1 MRDYLERLVGQICL
15 WILQKAGL
23 DPEKL
28 LSILNAL
35 GSKLNLVEFELDVS
49 QKLAD
54 ELKENL
60 YKAVENLRESLE
72 ERNRYALSE
81 IESKYQELKQGQALN
96 RGVEDELDRAVSHL
110 EEELTNTGNNV
121 NQIYERLSAY
131 YKTTPI
137 NERVSIAKEKAR
149 LLVIDAERKSAP
161 GTSGEYK
168 HHQVLALL
176 QKEFSEYAK
185 RDLSLA
191 IELAVRDVL
200 P

>member
-49 QKLAD
+49 QKLAS
-54 ELKENL
+54 ELKEDVSAAIDGL
-60 YKAVENLRESLE
+60 RENLEGRSKST
-72 ERNRYALSE
+72 LSE
-81 IESKYQELKQGQALN
+81 IEARYQELKQEQVLN
-96 RGVEDELDRAVSHL
+96 RGVQDELDRAVSRL
-110 EEELTNTGNNV
+110 EEELANTGNNV